1 MGLDMYLMKKIPNNE
16 DVELIYWRKAN
27 QVFNWFDRNCANN
40 AIENCV
46 PVPVSTYDLI
56 NLLKDVNAVLEKH
69 SGNYQT
75 LELVYAKDANYE
87 NNKIYYA
94 YIYVRFYN
102 HIEDEFFRTAV
113 LKSNGSGYEDSIAL
127 NTGSSTSY

>member
-46 PVPVSTYDLI
+46 PVPVSTYDLM
-56 NLLKDVNAVLEKH
+56 NLLKDVNAVLEDNSKSKELLPTT
-69 SGNYQT
+69 SG
-75 LELVYAKDANYE
+75 
-87 NNKIYYA
+87 
-94 YIYVRFYN
+94 
-102 HIEDEFFRTAV
+102 FFLAV
-113 LKSNGSGYEDSIAL
+113 QIITNGISPTSSIRKR
-127 NTGSSTSY
+127 SSKKCCAT